1 MNIKMELEELLN
13 YQRTSK
19 DRKRNINYL
28 EQIEKIESKNVR
40 NTLIDYIIQLKD
52 KAYHTAWKNN
62 PNIS

>member
-28 EQIEKIESKNVR
+28 EQIEKVKAKNVR
-40 NTLIDYIIQLKD
+40 NTLIDYIIHLKD
-52 KAYHTAWKNN
+52 KDDHTAWKNN
-62 PNIS
+62 PNVS